1 MILFL
6 YYFNQMYVNQFL
18 VIKHLIDYFYQ
29 ILFLNVIDNVIQVN
43 LNLIH
48 VMVVIIIYIR

>member
-1 MILFL
+1 
-6 YYFNQMYVNQFL
+6 MYVNQFL
-18 VIKHLIDYFYQ
+18 VIKHPIDYFYQ
-29 ILFLNVIDNVIQVN
+29 IPFLNVIDNVIQVN